1 MGKCFGRC
9 YWVQY
14 ETKYPESSSISIEFR
29 GPLSIPEHLMPTP
42 KDLTDL
48 INKLMKQYNRRGT
61 RVRVGECLEGCDCE
75 PQQLPDAP
83 WTGWKKVPFRRMLV
97 KAKGEEKIEYAVQ
110 GELEIRKRLMEGV
123 CLEREL

>member
-1 MGKCFGRC
+1 M
-9 YWVQY
+9 
-14 ETKYPESSSISIEFR
+14 
-29 GPLSIPEHLMPTP
+29 
-42 KDLTDL
+42 
-48 INKLMKQYNRRGT
+48 
-61 RVRVGECLEGCDCE
+61 GECLEGCDCE

-97 KAKGEEKIEYAVQ
+97 KARGEEKIEYAVQ